1 MGLAVGTAGPPA
13 PGTCN
18 AGRGLNHNLEDF
30 RPSHS
35 QAQCET
41 IDAHCCLEPPR
52 VRVIFTQ
59 QKITN
64 TVHNKNF
71 TKEASLLKHR
81 ETGNAL
87 RSSWLRG
94 GAWA

>member
-1 MGLAVGTAGPPA
+1 MAGGTAGPPV

-30 RPSHS
+30 RPSPS

-41 IDAHCCLEPPR
+41 IDAHCCLEPLR

-94 GAWA
+94 GA